1 MFSEAL
7 PNPPTSKNLQFP
19 IKPDSFS
26 DPNLD
31 RRMIWCKTSSQ
42 TYSQN
47 HHGRANGFE
56 LSQSPIFILLPQ
68 CALQSW
74 GAYFWV
80 ITVLI
85 LQNSKFSQDD
95 NIIYVPLA
103 SFSASKG
110 NPRILSSCLTLF
122 LGWIKKYI
130 YILILILIYIYY
142 TMPRYV
148 FIMQEFAV
156 LRNKLRSMILL
167 LRKSWRMRSGR
178 DDPWGWCRWSSSQ
191 LFSSRWLDSKA
202 WAAVHNRHSSAL
214 SL

>member
-7 PNPPTSKNLQFP
+7 PNPPASKNLQFP

-31 RRMIWCKTSSQ
+31 RRMIWRKTSSQ
-42 TYSQN
+42 THSQN
-47 HHGRANGFE
+47 HHGRANGFK
-56 LSQSPIFILLPQ
+56 LSQSPIFISLPQ

-122 LGWIKKYI
+122 LGWINI
-130 YILILILIYIYY
+130 YIIFILYDATICVHYARICSAAQQTAIYDSA
-142 TMPRYV
+142 T
-148 FIMQEFAV
+148 EE
-156 LRNKLRSMILL
+156 KLTDE
-167 LRKSWRMRSGR
+167 KWT
-178 DDPWGWCRWSSSQ
+178 RWSPR
-191 LFSSRWLDSKA
+191 LM
-202 WAAVHNRHSSAL
+202 
-214 SL
+214 

>member
-7 PNPPTSKNLQFP
+7 PNPPASKNLQFP

-31 RRMIWCKTSSQ
+31 RRMIWRKTSSQ
-42 TYSQN
+42 THSQN
-47 HHGRANGFE
+47 HHGRANGFK
-56 LSQSPIFILLPQ
+56 LSQSPIFISLPQ

-122 LGWIKKYI
+122 LGWINIYI
-130 YILILILIYIYY
+130 YINIYTIRCHDMCSLCKNLQCCATNCDLWFCYWGKADGWEVDE
-142 TMPRYV
+142 MIPEADVGGLPR
-148 FIMQEFAV
+148 
-156 LRNKLRSMILL
+156 
-167 LRKSWRMRSGR
+167 
-178 DDPWGWCRWSSSQ
+178 SSSHLADRILKLEQ
-191 LFSSRWLDSKA
+191 LCTTDTALH
-202 WAAVHNRHSSAL
+202 WAC

>member
-7 PNPPTSKNLQFP
+7 PNPPASKNLQFP

-31 RRMIWCKTSSQ
+31 RRMIWRKTSSQ
-42 TYSQN
+42 THSQN
-47 HHGRANGFE
+47 HHGRANGFK
-56 LSQSPIFILLPQ
+56 LSQSPIFISLPQ

-110 NPRILSSCLTLF
+110 NPRILCSSAE
-122 LGWIKKYI
+122 
-130 YILILILIYIYY
+130 LIYIYKYLYY

-178 DDPWGWCRWSSSQ
+178 DDPRGWCRWSSSQ
-191 LFSSRWLDSKA
+191 LFSSCWQDSKA